1 MDIQDMTFTECVL
14 LREKLS
20 KEYRCMTRE
29 QRENTKRGRDLYKQI
44 VQLADYIKKQEQEV
58 GVRYDMV
65 DMKHYLDCLHQHQHK
80 NRSWIASFVDCV
92 FTLTKLVI
100 GRMFC
105 KTK

>member
-1 MDIQDMTFTECVL
+1 MHIQDMTFTECVC
-14 LREKLS
+14 LREKLA

-44 VQLADYIKKQEQEV
+44 VQLADYIKKQEMEV
-58 GVRYDMV
+58 GMRYDMV
-65 DMKHYLDCLHQHQHK
+65 DMAHYFGCLHGYK
-80 NRSWIASFVDCV
+80 KRSWIVSFVDCV
-92 FTLTKLVI
+92 FTFAKFVI

>member
-1 MDIQDMTFTECVL
+1 M
-14 LREKLS
+14 REKLA

-44 VQLADYIKKQEQEV
+44 AQLVDSIKKQELEV

-65 DMKHYLDCLHQHQHK
+65 DMTHYLDCSHQHK
-80 NRSWIASFVDCV
+80 NRSWIVSFVDCV
-92 FTLTKLVI
+92 FTFTKLVM

>member
-1 MDIQDMTFTECVL
+1 MYIQDMTFTECVL
-14 LREKLS
+14 LREKLA

-44 VQLADYIKKQEQEV
+44 AQLVDSIKKQELEV

-65 DMKHYLDCLHQHQHK
+65 DMKHYLDCLHRQK
-80 NRSWIASFVDCV
+80 NRLWIASFVDCV
-92 FTLTKLVI
+92 FTFAKLII

>member
-1 MDIQDMTFTECVL
+1 MNIQDMTFTECGR

-29 QRENTKRGRDLYKQI
+29 QRENTERGRELYKQI
-44 VQLADYIKKQEQEV
+44 VQLADSIKKQELEV
-58 GVRYDMV
+58 GMRYDMV
-65 DMKHYLDCLHQHQHK
+65 DMAHYLDCLHQHGYK
-80 NRSWIASFVDCV
+80 KRSCIVSFVDCV
-92 FTLTKLVI
+92 FTFAKLVI

>member
-1 MDIQDMTFTECVL
+1 MYIQGMTLGECVR

-20 KEYRCMTRE
+20 KEYRCMTSE
-29 QRENTKRGRDLYKQI
+29 QRENTQRGRDLYKQI
-44 VQLADYIKKQEQEV
+44 VQLVDSIKKQELEV

-65 DMKHYLDCLHQHQHK
+65 DMKHYLDCLHGYNK
-80 NRSWIASFVDCV
+80 RSWIVSFVDYI
-92 FTLTKLVI
+92 FAFAKLVM

>member
-1 MDIQDMTFTECVL
+1 MYNTQEMTLMECVR

-29 QRENTKRGRDLYKQI
+29 QRENTQRGRDLHKQI
-44 VQLADYIKKQEQEV
+44 VQLVDSIKKQELEV
-58 GVRYDMV
+58 GMRYDMY
-65 DMKHYLDCLHQHQHK
+65 DMTNYFGCLHERK
-80 NRSWIASFVDCV
+80 KRLWIVSIFACV
-92 FTLTKLVI
+92 FTFAKLII

>member
-1 MDIQDMTFTECVL
+1 MYNTQDMTLIECVH

-29 QRENTKRGRDLYKQI
+29 QRENTQRGRDLYKQI
-44 VQLADYIKKQEQEV
+44 VQLVDSIKKQELEV
-58 GVRYDMV
+58 GMRYDMV
-65 DMKHYLDCLHQHQHK
+65 DMKHYLDCLHQHN

-92 FTLTKLVI
+92 FTFTKLII

>member
-1 MDIQDMTFTECVL
+1 M
-14 LREKLS
+14 REKLS

-44 VQLADYIKKQEQEV
+44 VQLVDSIKNQELEV
-58 GVRYDMV
+58 GVRYDMY
-65 DMKHYLDCLHQHQHK
+65 DMNKYLDCLHGQK
-80 NRSWIASFVDCV
+80 NRCWIASFFACV
-92 FTLTKLVI
+92 FTFTKLVM

>member
-1 MDIQDMTFTECVL
+1 MTFTECVR

-29 QRENTKRGRDLYKQI
+29 QRENTERGRDLYKQI
-44 VQLADYIKKQEQEV
+44 TQLADSIKKQEMEV
-58 GVRYDMV
+58 GMRYDMC
-65 DMKHYLDCLHQHQHK
+65 DMKNYLDCLHGQK
-80 NRSWIASFVDCV
+80 KRLRIVSFFDCF
-92 FTLTKLVI
+92 FTFAKLII

>member
-1 MDIQDMTFTECVL
+1 MNIQDMTFTECVR

-29 QRENTKRGRDLYKQI
+29 QRENTERGRDLYKQL
-44 VQLADYIKKQEQEV
+44 VQLVDCIKKQELEV
-58 GVRYDMV
+58 GMRYDMC
-65 DMKHYLDCLHQHQHK
+65 DMTHYLDCLHGYK
-80 NRSWIASFVDCV
+80 KRSWIVSFVDCV
-92 FTLTKLVI
+92 FTFAKLVI

>member
-20 KEYRCMTRE
+20 KEYRCMTLE

-44 VQLADYIKKQEQEV
+44 VQLADSIKKQELEV
-58 GVRYDMV
+58 GMRYDMV
-65 DMKHYLDCLHQHQHK
+65 DMKHYLDCLWQRK

-92 FTLTKLVI
+92 FTFTKLVI
-100 GRMFC
+100 RRMFC